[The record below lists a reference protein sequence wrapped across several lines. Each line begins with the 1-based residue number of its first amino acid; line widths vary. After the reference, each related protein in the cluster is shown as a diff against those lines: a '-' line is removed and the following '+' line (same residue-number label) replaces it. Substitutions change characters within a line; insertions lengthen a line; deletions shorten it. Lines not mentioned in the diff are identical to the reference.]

1 AEKCC
6 WLRWHRSCLRL
17 SRCRARFRWRDNK
30 RGCTS
35 VGRQRPTSMLQLVT
49 VPGRIRLKLATGSG
63 AKVGYPFVAGSGIG
77 VAAVAETMVASG
89 GAGPRRVE
97 TAERQRENGRHPGV
111 SKGRRPTGNTPSP
124 VGRDTAIQSTRE
136 RSALRVTYG

>member
-1 AEKCC
+1 
-6 WLRWHRSCLRL
+6 
-17 SRCRARFRWRDNK
+17 
-30 RGCTS
+30 
-35 VGRQRPTSMLQLVT
+35 MLQLVT
-49 VPGRIRLKLATGSG
+49 VPGRIRLKLATVSG
-63 AKVGYPFVAGSGIG
+63 AKVCYPFVAGSGIG
-77 VAAVAETMVASG
+77 VAAVAATMVASG

-136 RSALRVTYG
+136 RSALRVTYGDRAYADLPTVVEGERASRCCHDRVAAPCWTELPRSRGAIER